1 MPKRPTQKREVDKRK
16 TSKALR
22 KLRRV
27 AERASEEGGPGLT
40 TWEKEFVEGVSG
52 RLEKYGSAFR
62 DPSKGRLEEAL
73 SSRQTHIVRVIDKK
87 ARKPAKKAATP
98 DDDKSRQPNSTFR
111 RKPLNASG
119 KASGKVFGKAGSKA
133 KWTPRVRDI
142 NDDPVRAQP
151 ATSDKPDTPE
161 RRRIHLKVVPGGK
174 TTGRGR

>member
-1 MPKRPTQKREVDKRK
+1 MPKREVDKRK

-22 KLRRV
+22 KLRRA

-73 SSRQTHIVRVIDKK
+73 SNRQTHIVRVIDKK
-87 ARKPAKKAATP
+87 VRKPAKKAATP
-98 DDDKSRQPNSTFR
+98 ADDKGRQPNSTFR
-111 RKPLNASG
+111 RKPLSATGKASG
-119 KASGKVFGKAGSKA
+119 KASAKP

-142 NDDPVRAQP
+142 NDDPARAQP
-151 ATSDKPDTPE
+151 ATPATPD

>member
-1 MPKRPTQKREVDKRK
+1 MAKRPTQKREVDKRK

-27 AERASEEGGPGLT
+27 AELANGEGGPGLT

-87 ARKPAKKAATP
+87 ARSA
-98 DDDKSRQPNSTFR
+98 R
-111 RKPLNASG
+111 
-119 KASGKVFGKAGSKA
+119 KASPEKPGDKPSDSKPHGSTLSRGKPMRASAKA

-142 NDDPVRAQP
+142 HDDIAPGEAAAPERKRAQ
-151 ATSDKPDTPE
+151 
-161 RRRIHLKVVPGGK
+161 LKVVPGGK
-174 TTGRGR
+174 QR

>member
-1 MPKRPTQKREVDKRK
+1 MAKRPTQKREVDKRK

-27 AERASEEGGPGLT
+27 AERANEEGGAGLT
-40 TWEKEFVEGVSG
+40 AWEKEFVEGVSG

-87 ARKPAKKAATP
+87 ARKPAKKAAP
-98 DDDKSRQPNSTFR
+98 AADDKSRQPNSTFK
-111 RKPLNASG
+111 RKPPNASGLKASG
-119 KASGKVFGKAGSKA
+119 KASSKP

-142 NDDPVRAQP
+142 NDDPARAQP
-151 ATSDKPDTPE
+151 AEPATPE
-161 RRRIHLKVVPGGK
+161 WRRIHLKVVPGGK